1 MLPFI
6 AGIATGVI
14 GVIVYKNRD
23 TLKEKVVQKTQVA
36 QKFAQEKIEQS
47 KELAHEIK
55 EKIEAKKSTNVGCE
69 EIKKE
74 EEFSCK
80 INLQLIQGN
89 HEMSMD
95 ILSVVL

>member
-55 EKIEAKKSTNVGCE
+55 EKIEAKKSTNTCCNE
-69 EIKKE
+69 TKKE
-74 EEFSCK
+74 EESHAK
-80 INLQLIQGN
+80 
-89 HEMSMD
+89 
-95 ILSVVL
+95 